1 MAAMQTRLIA
11 HRCGRA
17 YGPDC
22 SARALAAALAGRPL
36 AGVEGDVCITRDG
49 ALVCVH
55 DTYLPLATT
64 VTGWA
69 HERSAAEVL
78 AGRLLDGFGRATGER
93 PLLVEE
99 LLDLVPPGVMV
110 QLDVKAHAD
119 ERLARRT
126 VSALAALLARR
137 ADGGRVEVLSFH
149 GAAVEQAIA
158 HGLAARLV
166 IWADY
171 APAVLARWVAD
182 RALRG
187 VCIEHFLLDRPIVA
201 ALRDAGLSVTTGT
214 VNDAVIAER
223 VLAHAPDAITSDR
236 PHELAV
242 ELAARRRPAA

>member
-1 MAAMQTRLIA
+1 MQTALVA

-17 YGPDC
+17 YGPD
-22 SARALAAALAGRPL
+22 SSRRALAVALAGGPL
-36 AGVEGDVCITRDG
+36 AGVETDVCVTRDG
-49 ALVCVH
+49 ALVCLH
-55 DTYLPLATT
+55 DTYLPLAST

-78 AGRLLDGFGRATGER
+78 AGRLLDGFGRETGER

-99 LLDLVPPGVMV
+99 LLELVPPGLTV

-119 ERLARRT
+119 EALARRT
-126 VSALAALLARR
+126 VSALAAVLARR
-137 ADGGRVEVLSFH
+137 ADRGRVEVLSFH
-149 GAAVEQAIA
+149 AAAVEQAVA
-158 HGLAARLV
+158 DGLAARLV

-171 APAVLARWVAD
+171 APAVLARWAAD
-182 RALRG
+182 RALVG
-187 VCIEHFLLDRPIVA
+187 VCVEHFLLDRPIVA

-223 VLAHAPDAITSDR
+223 VLVHAPDAITSDR

-242 ELAARRRPAA
+242 ELAERPRLAA